1 MHHCKGGFSYF
12 EFFIVIE
19 VGMKLKG
26 GAARRVNM
34 PECSCFKS
42 SGWDALKRAP
52 RNVRTWIAQV
62 PSLVTWKIEV
72 DLQRR
77 PRSQLAGAIY
87 HDLDRVTQVHLVHF
101 IGPIYV
107 SSIDI

>member
-1 MHHCKGGFSYF
+1 MP
-12 EFFIVIE
+12 
-19 VGMKLKG
+19 GMKLKG
-26 GAARRVNM
+26 GAVSRVNM
-34 PECSCFKS
+34 PECSFMC
-42 SGWDALKRAP
+42 SGWYALKRAP
-52 RNVRTWIAQV
+52 RNIRTWIAQV

-107 SSIDI
+107 SSIER